1 MANLAAV
8 VGIGQ
13 TKYTTK
19 REDVSIAGLVR
30 EAAVRALEEGLSGVM
45 VALAFPNV
53 NYVSL
58 EEVAGRMKAV
68 PPDSDTLQT
77 GRDLGVCFGD

>member
-1 MANLAAV
+1 
-8 VGIGQ
+8 
-13 TKYTTK
+13 
-19 REDVSIAGLVR
+19 
-30 EAAVRALEEGLSGVM
+30 VRALEEGLSGVM